1 MNVVWLEGVLDF
13 FNAPFPYDD
22 RNDPRRI
29 GFGVGQQTV
38 GLYLTEMLLKY
49 ALDHVGMSYDQHHN
63 LHRLFTDLP
72 ESHRRAVEQ
81 KYTEILNSEA
91 ELAWDIAETADS
103 LLTYWGQNAITD
115 TRYFWEPDHNHVGE
129 EASILFAPS
138 MLRPLIYGIFI
149 VLHNYPTKPIV
160 KRYDTT
166 YQSLAESFKKDQQHA
181 QSDPASRGA
190 ADGVRWLLRRF
201 WGPCSPPPCAPCRSC
216 RPVRV
221 RPPPSG
227 TYGRRCSRRK
237 RCSTPRCGPNW
248 RTIPSWGKRELIRRY
263 VRNALRRSRRVRK
276 RGRAAARGLQDVS
289 GVWRDVAMG
298 LCRRMRRGRS
308 RSECIANVP
317 DCVRSPSRGSLIRQ
331 HRRAS
336 TMTDPWRRRS
346 LGAAS
351 LFAGVRCCCDWETRD
366 GGGLLRQKRAD
377 YPVKPLRRQSR
388 REFLRG

>member
-1 MNVVWLEGVLDF
+1 M
-13 FNAPFPYDD
+13 
-22 RNDPRRI
+22 
-29 GFGVGQQTV
+29 
-38 GLYLTEMLLKY
+38 
-49 ALDHVGMSYDQHHN
+49 
-63 LHRLFTDLP
+63 
-72 ESHRRAVEQ
+72 RRAIRQPRGCRRCEVAPAA
-81 KYTEILNSEA
+81 ILGA
-91 ELAWDIAETADS
+91 
-103 LLTYWGQNAITD
+103 
-115 TRYFWEPDHNHVGE
+115 
-129 EASILFAPS
+129 LF
-138 MLRPLIYGIFI
+138 
-149 VLHNYPTKPIV
+149 
-160 KRYDTT
+160 
-166 YQSLAESFKKDQQHA
+166 
-181 QSDPASRGA
+181 
-190 ADGVRWLLRRF
+190 
-201 WGPCSPPPCAPCRSC
+201 SPPPCAPCRSC

-351 LFAGVRCCCDWETRD
+351 LFAGVRCCCDWETLGMEADCCGKNGRITRSNRCD
-366 GGGLLRQKRAD
+366 GNQSGNSYEVDCATHVVGQGGEAELPADIAEPARQERALAHPLLDRTEGMLDRLPATIHHLG
-377 YPVKPLRRQSR
+377 PGGETVRHALHR
-388 REFLRG
+388 